1 VVGLIAN
8 GKSGFATFL
17 HVARLLSKCDCRRE
31 FADVAIAS
39 RSQAYMSETC
49 TFCQIDISSSPPDLT
64 MKPITADSPTLSP
77 HSLSNQSV
85 LISEQP
91 KECQCGSIRHLG
103 KFPFLLAVED
113 RAEEGFIPYLFT
125 VMTHAMVYVF
135 SLMHGNIFQGFLI
148 YLGWTD
154 RMGLYTVCY
163 LEYALPQVN
172 RFVWGDV
179 SRDPRSYCEKSLV
192 RHERL
197 RKSVAGEKFEILL

>member
-1 VVGLIAN
+1 MERADLQYFYMWQGCYQSATAEESLKMLQLLPDHKLICQKHA
-8 GKSGFATFL
+8 L
-17 HVARLLSKCDCRRE
+17 
-31 FADVAIAS
+31 
-39 RSQAYMSETC
+39 
-49 TFCQIDISSSPPDLT
+49 FCQIDISYSPPDLT